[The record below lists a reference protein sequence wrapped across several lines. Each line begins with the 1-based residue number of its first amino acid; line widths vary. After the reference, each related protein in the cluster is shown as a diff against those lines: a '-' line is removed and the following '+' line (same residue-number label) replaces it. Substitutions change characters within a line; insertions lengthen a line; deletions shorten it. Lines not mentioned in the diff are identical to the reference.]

1 MPESEAWSVG
11 LTQTP
16 VTGLRHPALVEKVA
30 GKRSVECG
38 ADSKSSHW
46 FTTSCLSGGLKLPES
61 EAWSVGLTQN
71 PITGL
76 RHPALLEDG
85 AGKRGVEC
93 CGLTVGVKVFR
104 CLVFVRMLQ

>member
-1 MPESEAWSVG
+1 MEED
-11 LTQTP
+11 
-16 VTGLRHPALVEKVA
+16 A

-46 FTTSCLSGGLKLPES
+46 FATSCLSGGLKLSES
-61 EAWSVGLTQN
+61 EAWSVGLTQS

-93 CGLTVGVKVFR
+93 CGLTVGVRVFH